1 MEGFF
6 LQVLDR
12 SITAGWLILAVVIVR
27 FLLGKAPKWI
37 RGILWGMVALRL
49 VLPFSLESEFSL
61 LPDDS
66 PIERVALGD
75 ADDATIPI
83 NQEVMISKE
92 HSTVPPIGEV
102 DTQGV
107 RQEMTMT
114 KRVNAMSVASII
126 WLAGIGVLLLYSI
139 LSFWKLHRRVADAV
153 IWRKEKPAIYESEKV
168 DSPFVLGLIKP
179 CIYLP
184 FRMSDEDRECVV
196 AHEETHISRG
206 DHLIKPVGFLILAV
220 YWFHPLVWLAYVLL
234 CRDIELAC
242 DEKVISRRSVADKK
256 AYTKALLKCSKP
268 QRMISACPLAFG
280 EVGVRKRIMNVLHYK
295 KPAFWIVVVSIS
307 VCVIVA
313 VCFLTEPKETAKD
326 TQVDSGK
333 EMVDSH
339 SQQEEFNFL
348 FLEETKREE
357 ALANTKND
365 ETISTKESGE
375 KSAKVLTT
383 PPTMYL
389 QDALSSYWNEF
400 SVESSTYGWSSL
412 TEDGKVL
419 CIDAAAKHGISGEV
433 KGKEWLQVYEYGN
446 HDAWYMAR
454 FEMSPDSMSIREY
467 DLLDLGDMNPELL
480 AETDANMVGLLELK
494 PRRMYEVT
502 AVWGEEGLEER
513 GFSGT
518 AVYVFATDNYAV
530 NGTELQGESRP
541 VLIRAHVKETMPD
554 TEDRICIVSDTV
566 GFAGAFIVIVPEEV
580 YDKSKLKGGQN
591 IIITMKELGKTE
603 NHMRVYE
610 AINLLSEEN
619 REEKNPEA
627 SGLPSVQA
635 PWTEEVNTFSG
646 AALHF
651 EKYSATVGDLE
662 FVNHSDRDLQYGD
675 WFDIQ
680 RKVNNEWYSLS
691 YVIKNLAFHQVAY
704 LLPEGE
710 TSIKPIT
717 WEWMYGEL
725 PPGKYRIVTDV
736 IDYRAPGDFDKYYL
750 AEEFEIMPWAK

>member
-61 LPDDS
+61 LPDDG
-66 PIERVALGD
+66 PIERVVV
-75 ADDATIPI
+75 DDVDGATIPI

-92 HSTVPPIGEV
+92 YSTVPPIDEV

-114 KRVNAMSVASII
+114 KRVNTTSVATII
-126 WLAGIGVLLLYSI
+126 WLAGVGVLLLYSI

-179 CIYLP
+179 CVYLP

-196 AHEETHISRG
+196 AHEEAHISRG

-242 DEKVISRRSVADKK
+242 DEKVISRMSVADKK

-268 QRMISACPLAFG
+268 QRMIFACPLAFG
-280 EVGVRKRIMNVLHYK
+280 EVGVKKRITNVLNYK
-295 KPAFWIVVVSIS
+295 KPAFWIIILSILA
-307 VCVIVA
+307 CVIVA
-313 VCFLTEPKETAKD
+313 MCFLTEPKEKPED
-326 TQVDSGK
+326 NRVDLNNEEVDSY
-333 EMVDSH
+333 
-339 SQQEEFNFL
+339 SQQQELEYQEEL
-348 FLEETKREE
+348 KREE
-357 ALANTKND
+357 VVASSKD
-365 ETISTKESGE
+365 KELINAEKENNE
-375 KSAKVLTT
+375 KSVKPLTT

-389 QDALSSYWNEF
+389 QDVFSGYWNEF
-400 SVESSTYGWSSL
+400 LVNSNTYGWSYRDK
-412 TEDGKVL
+412 EGKVL

-433 KGKEWLQVYEYGN
+433 KGKEWLQVYEYSR
-446 HDAWYMAR
+446 HDALYGAR
-454 FEMSPDSMSIREY
+454 FEVYPDNMSIREY

-480 AETDANMVGLLELK
+480 AEKTNERVDLLELK
-494 PRRMYEVT
+494 PRRMYEIT
-502 AVWGEEGLEER
+502 ATWQEDKFEER

-518 AVYVFATDNYAV
+518 AVYVFATDNYAIS
-530 NGTELQGESRP
+530 GTELQGESLP
-541 VLIRAHVKETMPD
+541 VLIEAVIKETMVD
-554 TEDRICIVSDTV
+554 TKDRICITSRTD
-566 GFAGAFIVIVPEEV
+566 GFPGAFTLIVPKEV
-580 YDKSKLKGGQN
+580 YDKTKLDGGERL
-591 IIITMKELGKTE
+591 IISMKDTGKTE
-603 NHMRVYE
+603 NYMHVYE
-610 AINLLSEEN
+610 ALYLQPIEEN
-619 REEKNPEA
+619 KEEKNSEG
-627 SGLPSVQA
+627 SILPSVREH
-635 PWTEEVNTFSG
+635 WTEEVNTFDG
-646 AALHF
+646 AELIFA
-651 EKYSATVGDLE
+651 KYTDTGGDLE
-662 FVNHSDRDLQYGD
+662 IVNRSGKELQYGD

-680 RKVNNEWYSLS
+680 RKVGEEWYSLS
-691 YVIKNLAFHQVAY
+691 YIIENVGFHQVAY
-704 LLPEGE
+704 LLPMGE

-717 WEWMYGEL
+717 WEWMYGKL
-725 PPGKYRIVTDV
+725 PPGEYRIVTDV
-736 IDYRAPGDFDKYYL
+736 MDYRAPGDFDKYYL
-750 AEEFEIMPWAK
+750 AEEFEIMQ

>member
-92 HSTVPPIGEV
+92 HSTVPSIGEV

-168 DSPFVLGLIKP
+168 DSPFVLGLIRP
-179 CIYLP
+179 SIYLP
-184 FRMSDEDRECVV
+184 YGLGEVERQCVI
-196 AHEETHISRG
+196 AHEESHISRG
-206 DHLIKPVGFLILAV
+206 DQLIKPLGFLILSV
-220 YWFHPLVWLAYVLL
+220 YWFHPLAWLAYILL

-242 DEKVISRRSVADKK
+242 DEKVIARMSVAEKK
-256 AYTKALLKCSKP
+256 AYTKALLECSRP

-280 EVGVRKRIMNVLHYK
+280 EVGVKKRITNVLNYK
-295 KPAFWIVVVSIS
+295 KPAFWIILLSILA
-307 VCVIVA
+307 CVLVA
-313 VCFLTEPKETAKD
+313 VCFLTEPKEKPESNRVDSPSQQQSLEYLKEQKKEEIPPTVKD
-326 TQVDSGK
+326 TEQIDPES
-333 EMVDSH
+333 E
-339 SQQEEFNFL
+339 
-348 FLEETKREE
+348 
-357 ALANTKND
+357 NTKAPVN
-365 ETISTKESGE
+365 
-375 KSAKVLTT
+375 VLTT

-412 TEDGKVL
+412 TEEGKVL
-419 CIDAAAKHGISGEV
+419 CVDAAAKHGISGEV
-433 KGKEWLQVYEYGN
+433 KGKEWLQVHEYRN
-446 HDAWYMAR
+446 HDAWYMTK
-454 FEMSPDSMSIREY
+454 FEVYPDSMSIREY

-480 AETDANMVGLLELK
+480 SEADADLGLLELK

-502 AVWGEEGLEER
+502 AVWQEDKFEER

-518 AVYVFATDNYAV
+518 AIYVFATDNYAV
-530 NGTELQGESRP
+530 NGTALQGESLP

-580 YDKSKLKGGQN
+580 YDKSKLKCGQN

-662 FVNHSDRDLQYGD
+662 FINHSDRDLQYGE

-691 YVIKNLAFHQVAY
+691 YIIENVAFHQVAY

-750 AEEFEIMPWAK
+750 AEEFEIMP

>member
-66 PIERVALGD
+66 PIERVAV
-75 ADDATIPI
+75 DDVDGATIPI

-92 HSTVPPIGEV
+92 DSTVPPIDEV

-114 KRVNAMSVASII
+114 KRVNAMSVATIV
-126 WLAGIGVLLLYSI
+126 WAAGIGVLLLYSI

-179 CIYLP
+179 CVYLP

-196 AHEETHISRG
+196 AHEEAHISRG

-234 CRDIELAC
+234 CKDIEMAC
-242 DEKVISRRSVADKK
+242 DEKVISRMSVADKK

-280 EVGVRKRIMNVLHYK
+280 EVGVKKRITNVLNYK
-295 KPAFWIVVVSIS
+295 KPAFWIIILSILA
-307 VCVIVA
+307 CVIVA
-313 VCFLTEPKETAKD
+313 MCFLTEPKETAKD

-339 SQQEEFNFL
+339 SQQEEFNSL
-348 FLEETKREE
+348 FLEETKGEE

-365 ETISTKESGE
+365 ETISTKESGK
-375 KSAKVLTT
+375 KSTKVLTT

-389 QDALSSYWNEF
+389 QDVFSGHWNEF
-400 SVESSTYGWSSL
+400 LVNSNTYGWSYRD
-412 TEDGKVL
+412 EEGKVL
-419 CIDAAAKHGISGEV
+419 CIDAAAKHGIGGEV
-433 KGKEWLQVYEYGN
+433 KGKEWLQVYEYSR
-446 HDAWYMAR
+446 HDALYGAR
-454 FEMSPDSMSIREY
+454 FRVYPDNMSIREY

-480 AETDANMVGLLELK
+480 AEKTNERVDLLELK
-494 PRRMYEVT
+494 PRRMYEIT
-502 AVWGEEGLEER
+502 ATWQEDKFEER

-518 AVYVFATDNYAV
+518 AVYVFATDNYAIS
-530 NGTELQGESRP
+530 GTELQGESLP
-541 VLIRAHVKETMPD
+541 VLIEAVIKETMVD
-554 TEDRICIVSDTV
+554 TKDRICITSRTD
-566 GFAGAFIVIVPEEV
+566 GFPGAFIVIVPENV
-580 YDKSKLKGGQN
+580 YDKTKLEGGQH
-591 IIITMKELGKTE
+591 ISISMKDTGETE
-603 NHMRVYE
+603 SHMPIYE
-610 AINLLSEEN
+610 AVYLQPIV
-619 REEKNPEA
+619 KVGEA
-627 SGLPSVQA
+627 KPLQSLNLPSVREH
-635 PWTEEVNTFSG
+635 WTEEVNTFDG
-646 AALHF
+646 AELIFA
-651 EKYSATVGDLE
+651 KYTDIGGDLE
-662 FVNHSDRDLQYGD
+662 LINHSDRDLQYGE

-680 RKVNNEWYSLS
+680 RKVEGEWYSLS
-691 YVIKNLAFHQVAY
+691 YVIENLAFHQVAY
-704 LLPEGE
+704 LLPMGE

-717 WEWMYGEL
+717 WEWMYGKL
-725 PPGKYRIVTDV
+725 PPGEYRIVTEVD
-736 IDYRAPGDFDKYYL
+736 DYRAPGDFDKYFL
-750 AEEFEIMPWAK
+750 AEEFEIMQ